1 MLTMLLHE
9 PGLICSTDNSLLS
22 GENEAQTEQRFLSLK
37 VEVKV
42 VQKHGR
48 TSSTL
53 SLAILG
59 TSPAAEPS
67 TQYASGQSRS
77 VYPFH

>member
-1 MLTMLLHE
+1 MSFQYLEFEEMKDKQS
-9 PGLICSTDNSLLS
+9 STSKLERSTS
-22 GENEAQTEQRFLSLK
+22 GAQ
-37 VEVKV
+37 VKV
-42 VQKHGR
+42 VEKHGR

-53 SLAILG
+53 SLVTLG

-67 TQYASGQSRS
+67 TQHASGQSSS